1 MSLDKEGKNLFD
13 LTIGDDG
20 NPNECEDTSID
31 IINLDGNKLEY
42 EFDIQKKVS
51 DLLEAIRQDVGLEKG
66 VGLFFNGKFLDND
79 KTLKSYGVQSL
90 SVLYLKKKEPK
101 ISLTVK
107 QHDGTVT
114 TIQVNSNGLCQEILD
129 ELMKVAKV
137 NNAQLLIMSFNG
149 KELKR
154 ENKISLYEIQ
164 DGGTINVYPKLKG
177 GIIEN

>member
-13 LTIGDDG
+13 LTIGDDR

-107 QHDGTVT
+107 LNDNIT

-137 NNAQLLIMSFNG
+137 DNAKSLIMSTKG
-149 KELKR
+149 KTLKR
-154 ENKISLYEIQ
+154 EDKISLSEIQ
-164 DGGTINVYPKLKG
+164 DGSTVDVYARLKG

>member
-107 QHDGTVT
+107 LNDNIT
-114 TIQVNSNGLCQEILD
+114 TIQVNSNGLCQEIFD
-129 ELMKVAKV
+129 EFMKVAKV
-137 NNAQLLIMSFNG
+137 DNAKLLTMTING
-149 KELKR
+149 KTLKR
-154 ENKISLYEIQ
+154 EDKISLYEIQ
-164 DGGTINVYPKLKG
+164 DGSIINAYSRLKG